1 MGSGAREFRWLFPQ
15 SDIPIIL
22 RSIFQAGKSLQ
33 KKTVHDRE
41 DWITRRLHRRLI
53 RKSPFRDGPLDI
65 RLQPE
70 IVDPDCD
77 EGAATGQ
84 IDLLVSCGLGHETYF
99 AIEAKRLR
107 LRSPHG
113 RLSAGN
119 DQYVKEG
126 MMRFVS
132 GQYAPLMESGAML
145 GYVYDGK
152 IDKARSGIGRY
163 IETKVKEL
171 KLKPPQRL
179 TRSRILPGEPVDET
193 QHGLK
198 TRTFIIYHLFIT
210 V

>member
-1 MGSGAREFRWLFPQ
+1 MGSGAREFRQLFPQ
-15 SDIPIIL
+15 SGIPIIL
-22 RSIFQAGKSLQ
+22 RSIFQAAKSLQ
-33 KKTVHDRE
+33 KNTDHDRE
-41 DWITRRLHRRLI
+41 DWITRRLHRRLT
-53 RKSPFRDGPLDI
+53 RNPPFRDGPLDI

-70 IVDPDCD
+70 IVDPDFD

-107 LRSPHG
+107 FHSPNG
-113 RLSAGN
+113 RFVAGN

-152 IDKARSGIGRY
+152 IAKARSGIGGY
-163 IETKVKEL
+163 IKTKAKEL
-171 KLKPPQRL
+171 KLKPPKRL
-179 TRSRILPGEPVDET
+179 TRSNILPDEPVDET

-198 TRTFIIYHLFIT
+198 TRTFIIYHLLIT